1 MPASTRKYPAIIF
14 KMEREPGDQ
23 ILNVENISKTV
34 DGTHLF
40 SNINLRLKKGD
51 KIGFL
56 SKDHVALSKFFDILA
71 GEDTPDSGKV
81 EWGQTIQTAYL
92 PNDNHKYF
100 TDNSD
105 TLVDW
110 LRQYSK
116 DKDETFIRGFL
127 GKMLFSGEETL
138 KKVSVLSGGEKVRC
152 MVSRMM
158 LNGANVIILDEP
170 TNHLDLE
177 SITTMNNSMKDF
189 KGIVLFT
196 SHDHELMQTVANRI
210 VEITPY
216 GTLDKMM
223 TYDEYIR
230 DPEVKAQ
237 REAIYNTESKKKVK
251 A

>member
-1 MPASTRKYPAIIF
+1 
-14 KMEREPGDQ
+14 MEREPGDQ
-23 ILNVENISKTV
+23 ILNVEHISKTV
-34 DGTHLF
+34 DGVELF

-56 SKDHVALSKFFDILA
+56 SRDHVALSKFFDILA
-71 GEDTPDSGKV
+71 GTDTPDTGKI

-92 PNDNHKYF
+92 PNDN
-100 TDNSD
+100 TDFFRNNDDS
-105 TLVDW
+105 LVDW

-158 LNGANVIILDEP
+158 LNGANAIILDEP

-177 SITTMNNSMKDF
+177 SISTMNNSMKDF

-210 VEITPY
+210 VEITPN

-223 TYDEYIR
+223 TYDEYIN
-230 DPEVKAQ
+230 DAEVKVQ
-237 REAIYNTESKKKVK
+237 REEMYNSKPKVK
-251 A
+251 KAKA

>member
-1 MPASTRKYPAIIF
+1 
-14 KMEREPGDQ
+14 MEREPGDQ
-23 ILNVENISKTV
+23 ILNVDNISKTV
-34 DGTHLF
+34 DGVHLF
-40 SNINLRLKKGD
+40 SNISLRLKKGD

-56 SKDHVALSKFFDILA
+56 AKDHVALSKFFDILA

-100 TDNSD
+100 TDNNDS
-105 TLVDW
+105 LVDW

-158 LNGANVIILDEP
+158 LNGANCIILDEP

-177 SITTMNNSMKDF
+177 SITTMNNSMKEF

-223 TYDEYIR
+223 TYDEYIK

-237 REAIYNTESKKKVK
+237 REAIYNTGAKKKVK